1 MAAMLWLLVAILLAL
16 WLFGLLLKIAGLAIH
31 VLLLVAVV
39 IIVWRLVTNRGRVL

>member
-1 MAAMLWLLVAILLAL
+1 MLWLLVAILLAL